1 MKTFKVL
8 DFCNVCTFNDHHI
21 FQRVV
26 EMNHACVG
34 NIDVLTECDFISE
47 DKIIK
52 VLAVLDDLSVL
63 VIDGNVEN
71 LFQQLNKLRIGFLI
85 VFVKKNHIH

>member
-8 DFCNVCTFNDHHI
+8 DFCNVCTFNDRHI

-34 NIDVLTECDFISE
+34 NIDVLTEADFISE

-52 VLAVLDDLSVL
+52 VLAVFDDMSVL

-71 LFQQLNKLRIGFLI
+71 LFQQLNKLRIGFLN
-85 VFVKKNHIH
+85 VFVEKNHIH